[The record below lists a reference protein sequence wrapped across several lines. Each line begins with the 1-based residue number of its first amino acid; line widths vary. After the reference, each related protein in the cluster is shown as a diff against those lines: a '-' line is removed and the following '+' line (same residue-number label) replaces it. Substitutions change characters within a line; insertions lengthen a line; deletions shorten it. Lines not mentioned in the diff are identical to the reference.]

1 VVILIQSGIAGCA
14 ILLTRAL
21 ISSDSVTA
29 RLNRGWGIPRSGNIS
44 VPRDFYVWS
53 DKAKVPQ
60 NVPPSSNL
68 AMIFMMVQAIN
79 ARTFPKLWQMP
90 TEVRSGST
98 AVLMAPN
105 RDFRFCPNSRL
116 NSDIAVGPFSAIN
129 GSWRLI
135 CRCRDA

>member
-1 VVILIQSGIAGCA
+1 MLIKSGTAGCA

-21 ISSDSVTA
+21 ISPDSVTA

-79 ARTFPKLWQMP
+79 ARTFPKL
-90 TEVRSGST
+90 G
-98 AVLMAPN
+98 
-105 RDFRFCPNSRL
+105 
-116 NSDIAVGPFSAIN
+116 
-129 GSWRLI
+129 
-135 CRCRDA
+135 RCRPKSGPGQSRHFWPVRRMSAYPLTAAE